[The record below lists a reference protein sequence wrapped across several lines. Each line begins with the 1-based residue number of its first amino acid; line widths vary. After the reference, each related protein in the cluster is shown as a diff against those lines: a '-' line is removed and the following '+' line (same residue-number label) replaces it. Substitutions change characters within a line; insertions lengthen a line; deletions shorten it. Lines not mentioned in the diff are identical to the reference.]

1 MLERPTS
8 VGRFYLTMDHPH
20 EPLDVIE
27 KWQQWYKKNRV
38 VAELDEPLV
47 SKQSREK
54 LHDTTN
60 AVPTISA
67 AMNNTATEKL
77 KKQAQDYFADTLAEF
92 ANELSGKDLYEAL
105 VAAVNYNLEVVKK
118 EYEQAKEF
126 ADLVQ
131 GTGYGTK

>member
-1 MLERPTS
+1 
-8 VGRFYLTMDHPH
+8 MDHPH

-38 VAELDEPLV
+38 VAEIDMPLV
-47 SKQSREK
+47 SKQSREN

-60 AVPTISA
+60 AVPSLAT
-67 AMNNTATEKL
+67 AMNHSTNEQL
-77 KKQAQDYFADTLAEF
+77 KKKAQEYFEDTLAEF
-92 ANELSGKDLYEAL
+92 ANELPGKDLYEAL

-126 ADLVQ
+126 AELVQ

>member
-1 MLERPTS
+1 
-8 VGRFYLTMDHPH
+8 MDHPH

-27 KWQQWYKKNRV
+27 KWQEWYKKNRI
-38 VAELDEPLV
+38 VAEIDTPLV
-47 SKQSREK
+47 SKQSREN
-54 LHDTTN
+54 LHDTTK
-60 AVPTISA
+60 AFPTITT
-67 AMNNTATEKL
+67 AMNNTTTEQL

-92 ANELSGKDLYEAL
+92 ANELPGKDLYEAL

>member
-1 MLERPTS
+1 
-8 VGRFYLTMDHPH
+8 MDHPH
-20 EPLDVIE
+20 EPIDVIKE
-27 KWQQWYKKNRV
+27 WQEWYKKNRV

-47 SKQSREK
+47 SKQSREN

-60 AVPTISA
+60 AVSSIAIT
-67 AMNNTATEKL
+67 MNHSTNEQL
-77 KKQAQDYFADTLAEF
+77 KKKAQEYFEDTLAEF
-92 ANELSGKDLYEAL
+92 ANELPGKDLYEAL
-105 VAAVNYNLEVVKK
+105 VAAVNHNLEVVKK

>member
-1 MLERPTS
+1 
-8 VGRFYLTMDHPH
+8 MDHPH

-38 VAELDEPLV
+38 VAELDEPLI
-47 SKQSREK
+47 SKKSREN

-60 AVPTISA
+60 AVPTIA
-67 AMNNTATEKL
+67 TAMTNTTTEQL
-77 KKQAQDYFADTLAEF
+77 KKKAQEYFEDTLAEF
-92 ANELSGKDLYEAL
+92 ANELPGKDLYEAL